1 MVVVH
6 ERKVSQTLVG
16 DADEVQAKE
25 SEDGS
30 HSDSHTTEMGKL
42 APDFTSTLLACPPHD
57 DLKNR

>member
-6 ERKVSQTLVG
+6 ERKVSQTHVG

-30 HSDSHTTEMGKL
+30 H
-42 APDFTSTLLACPPHD
+42 
-57 DLKNR
+57 